1 MRCGDLAAIPV
12 ISTWGDRTSWMNQT
26 EAAPNPALNQLL
38 AVGLSESVLG
48 IEVAANPV
56 HAALS
61 SEPRGSF
68 PCLLHRPEQHGCEA
82 GASV

>member
-1 MRCGDLAAIPV
+1 M
-12 ISTWGDRTSWMNQT
+12 SQT

-61 SEPRGSF
+61 SEPRDRF
-68 PCLLHRPEQHGCEA
+68 RVFLHRPEQHGCEA
-82 GASV
+82 GAPV

>member
-1 MRCGDLAAIPV
+1 M
-12 ISTWGDRTSWMNQT
+12 SQT

-38 AVGLSESVLG
+38 AAGLSESVLG

-61 SEPRGSF
+61 SEPRDRF
-68 PCLLHRPEQHGCEA
+68 R
-82 GASV
+82 VY